1 MRKCVVLLFAAAAI
15 LVLTV
20 TGCSSGN
27 SKKMTP
33 PQKEALQE
41 LLGSEQE
48 IADEAI
54 KGIELT
60 EEVKEKFPAVKNAYE
75 ITCGEQKNYAFLS
88 SPLGYRSAIDLFV
101 LIDGE
106 KNELL
111 GIRVLQHDETPL
123 YGGDS
128 LTKEWFLDRFNNKS
142 AGAYLNRVVLEP
154 SRPNDIIQITCA
166 TVSSQAVINGVNAA
180 MGTYRELLLG
190 EEAEP
195 VPLKVEGFV
204 TEIQ

>member
-1 MRKCVVLLFAAAAI
+1 VRKCLVLLFAAAI

-20 TGCSSGN
+20 TGCSN

-41 LLGSEQE
+41 LLGSGQE

-54 KGIELT
+54 KGMELT
-60 EEVKEKFPAVKNAYE
+60 GKVKEKFPAVKNAYE
-75 ITCGEQKNYAFLS
+75 ITYDGQKKYAFLS

-128 LTKEWFLDRFNNKS
+128 LTKEWFLNRFNNKS
-142 AGAYLNRVVLEP
+142 TGEYLNRVVLEAD
-154 SRPNDIIQITCA
+154 RPNDIIQITCA

-180 MGTYRELLLG
+180 MGAYREMVLG
-190 EEAEP
+190 EEAEA

-204 TEIQ
+204 TEIP

>member
-15 LVLTV
+15 LVLNV

-60 EEVKEKFPAVKNAYE
+60 EEVKEKFPAVKNACE
-75 ITCGEQKNYAFLS
+75 ITCGEQKYYAFLA
-88 SPLGYRSAIDLFV
+88 SPLGYRSTIDLFV

-128 LTKEWFLDRFNNKS
+128 LTKEWFLERFNNKS
-142 AGAYLNRVVLEP
+142 ADAYLNRVVLEP

-180 MGTYRELLLG
+180 MGAYRELILG

>member
-1 MRKCVVLLFAAAAI
+1 MRKCVVLLFAAAI

-27 SKKMTP
+27 AKKMTAS
-33 PQKEALQE
+33 QKEALQE

-54 KGIELT
+54 KGMELT
-60 EEVKEKFPAVKNAYE
+60 EGVKEKFPAVKNAYE
-75 ITCGEQKNYAFLS
+75 ITCGEQKDYAFLA
-88 SPLGYRSAIDLFV
+88 SPLGYRSVIDLFV
-101 LIDGE
+101 AIDGE

-111 GIRVLQHDETPL
+111 GIRVLRHDETPL

-128 LTKEWFLDRFNNKS
+128 LTKEWFLNRFNNKS
-142 AGAYLNRVVLEP
+142 AGAYLNRVALES
-154 SRPNDIIQITCA
+154 SRPNDIVQITCA
-166 TVSSQAVINGVNAA
+166 TVSSQAVVNGVNAA
-180 MGTYRELLLG
+180 MGAYRELVLG
-190 EEAEP
+190 EEAQP

-204 TEIQ
+204 TEIR